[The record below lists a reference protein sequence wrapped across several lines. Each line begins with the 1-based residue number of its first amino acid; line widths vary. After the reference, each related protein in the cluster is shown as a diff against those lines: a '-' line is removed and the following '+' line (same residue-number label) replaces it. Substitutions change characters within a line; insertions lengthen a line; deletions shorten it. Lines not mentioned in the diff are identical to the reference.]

1 MVDDS
6 GLQTSAYS
14 LDTIISIFFL
24 QSPLISE
31 FNNLFT
37 MIRSDV
43 AILHKHFIADY
54 NI

>member
-14 LDTIISIFFL
+14 LDTI
-24 QSPLISE
+24 ISE

>member
-14 LDTIISIFFL
+14 LDTIISIFW